1 MRIIVSMLLFVSIFA
16 ISINSEATTY
26 YRRNQSKTH
35 RYTYIKPKPVVF
47 KLVDYRNNE
56 IIIQNIKFLYTNEY
70 TVRNS
75 FSKSGVMNTSFSQKS
90 TTSTSFS
97 KPTYTRKAYSTYM
110 ECENTGTGAKI
121 KAYVKDI
128 ISYEKSGSGFKITFT
143 AGGTILFRRTT
154 KQYEISGEKIV
165 AGQKIPFHIQLMAI
179 KKFYRMD
186 TSNKKATSSEVN
198 SSNNTK
204 NTASVSTKDKIYLK
218 NNDKVSG
225 DLSLEK
231 ITIIAPYAT
240 IKFQLHSIAE
250 INYDT
255 STITMKNGDKM
266 RGQILPVSIDI
277 KLSNNQT
284 IKINKNRISK
294 IVLMHRKEK

>member
-1 MRIIVSMLLFVSIFA
+1 
-16 ISINSEATTY
+16 
-26 YRRNQSKTH
+26 
-35 RYTYIKPKPVVF
+35 
-47 KLVDYRNNE
+47 
-56 IIIQNIKFLYTNEY
+56 
-70 TVRNS
+70 
-75 FSKSGVMNTSFSQKS
+75 
-90 TTSTSFS
+90 
-97 KPTYTRKAYSTYM
+97 
-110 ECENTGTGAKI
+110 
-121 KAYVKDI
+121 
-128 ISYEKSGSGFKITFT
+128 
-143 AGGTILFRRTT
+143 
-154 KQYEISGEKIV
+154 
-165 AGQKIPFHIQLMAI
+165 MAI

-255 STITMKNGDKM
+255 STITMKNGDKI
-266 RGQILPVSIDI
+266 RGQILPGSIDI